1 MIIPRMIATLIIAS
15 MTKML
20 RGYCTLPR
28 KKLLKYSFLF
38 MAWSIIIVSK
48 FQSFFFDMNMNVISH
63 NIKTYG
69 ITTSNIR
76 HVDAESFAEAF
87 WYFTCEKFS
96 VILTVTL
103 SFYKSSIR
111 QVLSPCPFDEDVM
124 TLDLVSITLL
134 SLMVGIPS
142 MTIHSSL
149 YHHFVKVSSKT
160 MWWWLHSVR
169 FCCETVLITA
179 IWKFYAFNLH
189 YVWSRAHDIYT
200 GYGVHRWGN
209 AHQDLL

>member
-103 SFYKSSIR
+103 SFLQIVNTSSTVALSFWWGCHDAWPRKHYFVKSHGGNSEYDHSFI
-111 QVLSPCPFDEDVM
+111 F
-124 TLDLVSITLL
+124 
-134 SLMVGIPS
+134 IPS
-142 MTIHSSL
+142 FCQSL
-149 YHHFVKVSSKT
+149 K
-160 MWWWLHSVR
+160 
-169 FCCETVLITA
+169 
-179 IWKFYAFNLH
+179 
-189 YVWSRAHDIYT
+189 
-200 GYGVHRWGN
+200 
-209 AHQDLL
+209 